1 MSATNSLATLATAKP
16 GVVDDSKNVAS
27 TEQVVDAP
35 ISLGDS
41 LPNSIADLLPDSARP
56 YWDLVQQYPLLEGL
70 IILGVFWIAAYLIR
84 RYAIKL
90 VQQLAGKTETE
101 LDDKIIE
108 ELRAPIFSTVIW
120 IGVMIAAAT
129 AGFNNGW
136 WRFITPVIA
145 SIIVLIWLRVG
156 LSLSS
161 LVFTAMARDTKHF
174 KKIDIRTEPLLIIA
188 SKIIALLVGS
198 YVILLIW
205 GINPVGLLASA
216 GIVGI
221 AVGFAAKDTLANL
234 FSGVFI
240 LADRPYKLGDYVN
253 LDGGERGK
261 VTQIGIRS
269 TRILTRD
276 DIEITIP
283 NGLIGNAMVIN
294 ESGGPSQRSRI
305 RFSLQCAYQA
315 DLEAVCE
322 LLMKIA
328 NDEELICQYPN
339 PRVRVRGFAENGIS
353 LQLLAWINLPEDRG
367 RIKHIV
373 YMKIHSG
380 FKQHGFEIPYPKRDI
395 TITKLN

>member
-1 MSATNSLATLATAKP
+1 MSAPNNLATLATGNSQATVDYE
-16 GVVDDSKNVAS
+16 GVES
-27 TEQVVDAP
+27 TDKIIDAP

-41 LPNSIADLLPDSARP
+41 VPKSISDLLPESLRP
-56 YWDLVQQYPLLEGL
+56 FWDLVQQYPLLEGL
-70 IILGVFWIAAYLIR
+70 IVLSVFWIAAYLIR

-90 VQQLAGKTETE
+90 IQQLAGKTETE
-101 LDDKIIE
+101 LDDKIVE
-108 ELRAPIFSTVIW
+108 ELRKPMFSTVIW
-120 IGVMIAAAT
+120 VGVMIAAAT
-129 AGFNNGW
+129 AGFSSGF

-145 SIIVLIWLRVG
+145 SIIVFIWLRVS
-156 LSLSS
+156 LRLSS
-161 LVFTAMARDTKHF
+161 LVFSAMAHHTKHF
-174 KKIDIRTEPLLIIA
+174 KNIDIRTEPLLIIA

-198 YVILLIW
+198 YIILLLW

-253 LDGGERGK
+253 LASGERGK

-283 NGLIGNAMVIN
+283 NGLIGNAMVVN

-305 RFSLQCAYQA
+305 RFSIQCAYQS
-315 DLEAVCE
+315 DLEAVSE
-322 LLMKIA
+322 LLMEIA
-328 NDEELICQYPN
+328 NEEDMICQYPN
-339 PRVRVRGFAENGIS
+339 PRVRVRGFADNGVS
-353 LQLLAWINLPEDRG
+353 LELLTWINLPEDRG

-373 YMKIHSG
+373 YMKIHSA
-380 FKQHGFEIPYPKRDI
+380 FKEHGFEIPYPKRDI
-395 TITKLN
+395 TILKQS

>member
-1 MSATNSLATLATAKP
+1 MSAPNSLATLTAGKLQATQGP
-16 GVVDDSKNVAS
+16 EGTEP
-27 TEQVVDAP
+27 TEQIIDEP
-35 ISLGDS
+35 ISLVDS
-41 LPNSIADLLPDSARP
+41 LPNGIADLLPESLRP
-56 YWDLVQQYPLLEGL
+56 YWDLIQQYPMLEGL
-70 IILGVFWIAAYLIR
+70 IVLSVFWIAAYLIR

-101 LDDKIIE
+101 LDDKIVE
-108 ELRAPIFSTVIW
+108 ELRKPIFSTVVW

-129 AGFNNGW
+129 AGFGGGW

-145 SIIVLIWLRVG
+145 SIIVIIWLRVS
-156 LSLSS
+156 LSLSG
-161 LVFTAMARDTKHF
+161 LVFSAMAHNTQHF

-198 YVILLIW
+198 YIILLIW

-253 LDGGERGK
+253 LDSGERGK

-283 NGLIGNAMVIN
+283 NGLIGNAMVVN

-305 RFSLQCAYQA
+305 RLSIQCAYQA
-315 DLEAVCE
+315 ELEAVCD
-322 LLMKIA
+322 LLMTIA
-328 NDEELICQYPN
+328 NEEKLICQFPN

-367 RIKHIV
+367 RIKHIM
-373 YMKIHSG
+373 YMKIHSA
-380 FKQHGFEIPYPKRDI
+380 FNQHGFEIPYPKRDI
-395 TITKLN
+395 TITSKN